1 MRVCVV
7 SFIIFLIGK
16 KIENCNAQN
25 YQARGEGGRGGAL
38 LQRLLMLLLR
48 INNNKMRRAA
58 ATTKKYATKN
68 INANIASA

>member
-38 LQRLLMLLLR
+38 LQRFLLLLR

-68 INANIASA
+68 MNANIASA